1 MLCIYKYDF
10 TKKKKS
16 NANAD
21 DDCKVVLFVYFV
33 YIAKLPKKNQKR
45 GSSNY
50 PSVCLFFFLFRKLV
64 FTHVILGNN
73 PEVACGVRLNEHI
86 REPY

>member
-33 YIAKLPKKNQKR
+33 YIAKLPKKIKNVVVRITQV
-45 GSSNY
+45 SA
-50 PSVCLFFFLFRKLV
+50 FFFSSLGNLCFA
-64 FTHVILGNN
+64 HVILGNN